1 MRFKVFVKHHNQKL
15 PTGLG
20 FGFINISSITNATNL
35 SNTQCIAII
44 NKGIK
49 IGEIK
54 VTIELGDFIHFGKK
68 FVGEYTIEVKFC

>member
-1 MRFKVFVKHHNQKL
+1 M
-15 PTGLG
+15 
-20 FGFINISSITNATNL
+20 NISGITNATNL

-54 VTIELGDFIHFGKK
+54 VTIELGCDFIHFGKK
-68 FVGEYTIEVKFC
+68 FVGEYIEVKFC

>member
-1 MRFKVFVKHHNQKL
+1 M
-15 PTGLG
+15 
-20 FGFINISSITNATNL
+20 NISDITNATNL

-68 FVGEYTIEVKFC
+68 FVGEYTIEKILLDKCYILSNIQQSNYFIRCCNV